1 MKIKPDSMKQF
12 DKPSNQN
19 SFKGQRL
26 SRFVEPPGDTVA
38 DDISKPWLHQ

>member
-19 SFKGQRL
+19 GLKGQRL
-26 SRFVEPPGDTVA
+26 SRFVEPARDIVP
-38 DDISKPWLHQ
+38 DDMNKPWLHQ

>member
-19 SFKGQRL
+19 GLKGQRL
-26 SRFVEPPGDTVA
+26 SCFVEPAGDIVP
-38 DDISKPWLHQ
+38 DDKNKSWLHQ